1 MDLPRPAAK
10 RAGPRGDQ
18 LTGGADGASTY
29 VNPVY
34 DGYFA
39 DPFVLEVDGR
49 YYAYGTGSTPAGRQF
64 EILHS
69 DDLVHWTPVGGAVEP
84 LDGEEATDFWAP
96 EVAVEGSTF
105 YLYYS
110 AGLEDSAHRIR
121 VATAQQPAGPFTEA
135 AMLTGAD
142 EPFAIDPHPF
152 RDTDGCRYLYYAT
165 DFLDGERVGT
175 ALVVDRL
182 AGMTRLEGR
191 PRTVLRASADWQLY
205 RRQRPMYGGV
215 YDWHTLE
222 GPFVRAHCG
231 RYYCF
236 YSGGAW
242 EEDTYGVSYA
252 VADHPLGPWHE
263 PVADGPTV
271 LRSVPGRVI
280 GPGHNSVV
288 TGPDGQDYLVYHAWD
303 PARTRRR
310 MCLDRLEWT
319 PDGPRTDA
327 PTFTPQPA
335 PRPRGGRPDGGP

>member
-1 MDLPRPAAK
+1 
-10 RAGPRGDQ
+10 
-18 LTGGADGASTY
+18 
-29 VNPVY
+29 
-34 DGYFA
+34 
-39 DPFVLEVDGR
+39 
-49 YYAYGTGSTPAGRQF
+49 
-64 EILHS
+64 
-69 DDLVHWTPVGGAVEP
+69 
-84 LDGEEATDFWAP
+84 
-96 EVAVEGSTF
+96 
-105 YLYYS
+105 
-110 AGLEDSAHRIR
+110 
-121 VATAQQPAGPFTEA
+121 
-135 AMLTGAD
+135 
-142 EPFAIDPHPF
+142 
-152 RDTDGCRYLYYAT
+152 
-165 DFLDGERVGT
+165 
-175 ALVVDRL
+175 
-182 AGMTRLEGR
+182 MTRLEGR

-222 GPFVRAHCG
+222 GPFVRAHGG